1 MGIDESDYSHKIIVM
16 KTQYLNDFPA
26 HWVNRADVLAA
37 LGDVTR
43 QRILLLF
50 EPEEELS
57 IKDIADLFPYS
68 RTTITHHLTVLERAG
83 ILKRRKQGRDVF
95 LRIDKTAMLDTLQ
108 SVLTYV
114 KEEI

>member
-1 MGIDESDYSHKIIVM
+1 MN
-16 KTQYLNDFPA
+16 TQYLDDFPP

-57 IKDIADLFPYS
+57 IKDIADLFPFS

-83 ILKRRKQGRDVF
+83 ILTRRKLGRDVF
-95 LRIDKTAMLDTLQ
+95 LRIDKTTLLDTLEN
-108 SVLTYV
+108 VLAYV